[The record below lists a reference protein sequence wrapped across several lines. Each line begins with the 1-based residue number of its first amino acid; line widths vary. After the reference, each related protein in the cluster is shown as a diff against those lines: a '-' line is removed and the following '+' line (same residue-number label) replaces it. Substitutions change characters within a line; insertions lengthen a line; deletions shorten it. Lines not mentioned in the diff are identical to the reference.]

1 MKKKKVEFPL
11 AYEVR
16 IQYVRPVL
24 DSMYRIRCSA
34 ESHELIMKYIGDL
47 SLDYKEY
54 VWILT
59 LSRSNR
65 VLGIS
70 LISTG
75 SVFGTIVSISEIA
88 QLSLLRNAS
97 AVVLIHNHPSGNLVF
112 SEPDK
117 RLTQQ
122 IRMALKL
129 FEILLLDHLV
139 ITTEGYVSM
148 ADEGLM

>member
-1 MKKKKVEFPL
+1 
-11 AYEVR
+11 
-16 IQYVRPVL
+16 
-24 DSMYRIRCSA
+24 
-34 ESHELIMKYIGDL
+34 
-47 SLDYKEY
+47 
-54 VWILT
+54 
-59 LSRSNR
+59 